1 MKRHSKALARLLAVL
16 ALTAAVVALIVVVSD
31 SLGGGDS
38 HSQRGRVGKHEP
50 GGGGK
55 ERDKGPPRKAYV
67 VQPGDTLS
75 AIAHKT
81 GVSIAQLQRLNPDV
95 DPQILI
101 AGDKLKLR

>member
-1 MKRHSKALARLLAVL
+1 MKRHRKALARLLAVL
-16 ALTAAVVALIVVVSD
+16 ALIAASVALIVVVSD

-38 HSQRGRVGKHEP
+38 HSDHRKIGKHEP
-50 GGGGK
+50 GAGK
-55 ERDKGPPRKAYV
+55 KGQKRPPKKAYV

-75 AIAHKT
+75 SIADKT
-81 GVSIAQLQRLNPDV
+81 GVSIAELQRLNPGI

>member
-1 MKRHSKALARLLAVL
+1 MPRHRKALARLLAVL
-16 ALTAAVVALIVVVSD
+16 ALIAATVALIVVVSD

-38 HSQRGRVGKHEP
+38 HSDHRRIGKHES
-50 GGGGK
+50 GAGK
-55 ERDKGPPRKAYV
+55 NGRKSPPKKAYV

-75 AIAHKT
+75 SISDKT
-81 GVSIAQLQRLNPDV
+81 GVSIAKLQQLNPGV

>member
-1 MKRHSKALARLLAVL
+1 MKRHRKALARLLAVL
-16 ALTAAVVALIVVVSD
+16 ALIGAVIALIVVVSD

-38 HSQRGRVGKHEP
+38 KTDHNKIGKHEP
-50 GGGGK
+50 SGEKKGQ
-55 ERDKGPPRKAYV
+55 KGPPKKAYV

-75 AIAHKT
+75 SIADKT
-81 GVSIAQLQRLNPDV
+81 GVSIAKLQRLNPDV